1 VSVMALTERVH
12 SDGAIPPGHKCFLLM
27 YGQNMTAATVEIEA
41 PIRERVEVKLK
52 DPREYLVE
60 PTPQKS

>member
-1 VSVMALTERVH
+1 
-12 SDGAIPPGHKCFLLM
+12 M